1 MKTLHILKSEPDD
14 STKTLIDSMSQ
25 AEESTLFRLYD
36 EVVDY
41 EELIELIFEYD
52 KTVTWW

>member
-52 KTVTWW
+52 RTVTWW